1 MMPTYDDAVVRN
13 YVKEMTSTLVSASR
27 FKMFFF
33 SVLLVSF

>member
-27 FKMFFF
+27 FKMFF